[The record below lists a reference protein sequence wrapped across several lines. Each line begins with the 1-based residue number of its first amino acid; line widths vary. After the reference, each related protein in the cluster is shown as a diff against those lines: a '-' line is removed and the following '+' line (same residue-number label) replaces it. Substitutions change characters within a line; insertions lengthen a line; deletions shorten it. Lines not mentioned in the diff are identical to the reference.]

1 MAGKAEIFRAL
12 EDLPQKSL
20 KQVKAFIDSLKE
32 HNEEGRATRRNGTM
46 LAKKQISAIKKWA
59 GTPLKAGFS
68 GREHDAVLYR
78 KDT

>member
-20 KQVKAFIDSLKE
+20 KQVKAFIDSQKE
-32 HNEEGRATRRNGTM
+32 HHGEGRATERNGTM
-46 LAKKQISAIKKWA
+46 LAKKQIAAIKKWA
-59 GTPLKAGFS
+59 GTPLKSGFS
-68 GREHDAVLYR
+68 GREHDSVLYR